1 MITPETDP
9 WAVEDA
15 ANAAGYAR
23 WHTDARAAWEA
34 NKTPDLANAMVSAW
48 EVRDAHQ
55 KNTGWSAE
63 PLGQGW
69 WRFTYMDPKTR
80 FTGGTAVIITTEEN
94 PNGTDN

>member
-34 NKTPDLANAMVSAW
+34 TKNPEVANAMVRVW
-48 EVRDAHQ
+48 EIRDAHQ

-63 PLGQGW
+63 PLDQGR
-69 WRFTYMDPKTR
+69 WRFTYMDPDTR
-80 FTGGTAVIITTEEN
+80 LNGGQAVTITTKEK
-94 PNGTDN
+94 